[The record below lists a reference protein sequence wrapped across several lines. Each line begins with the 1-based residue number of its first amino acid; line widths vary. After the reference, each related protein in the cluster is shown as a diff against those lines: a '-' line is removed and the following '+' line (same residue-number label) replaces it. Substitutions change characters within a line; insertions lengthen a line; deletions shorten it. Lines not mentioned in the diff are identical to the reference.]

1 MKKIIIVLKESVDG
15 QKQFEFTSE
24 STDLSDHIALV
35 RDKSKMFSLSNIES
49 IYMTCGQNGKRLNM
63 TEILLGN

>member
-24 STDLSDHIALV
+24 STDLSGHIDLA
-35 RDKSKMFSLSNIES
+35 RDKSKMFSLSNIKS
-49 IYMTCGQNGKRLNM
+49 IYLTWDQNGKLLNM
-63 TEILLGN
+63 TEMLLGN

>member
-1 MKKIIIVLKESVDG
+1 MKKIIIVLKEPVNG

-24 STDLSDHIALV
+24 STDLSDHIALA

-49 IYMTCGQNGKRLNM
+49 IHLTWGQNGKLLNM
-63 TEILLGN
+63 MEILLDN

>member
-1 MKKIIIVLKESVDG
+1 MKKIIIVLKESVNG

-24 STDLSDHIALV
+24 STDLSDHIALA

-49 IYMTCGQNGKRLNM
+49 IYMTCGQNGKLLNM
-63 TEILLGN
+63 TEILLCN